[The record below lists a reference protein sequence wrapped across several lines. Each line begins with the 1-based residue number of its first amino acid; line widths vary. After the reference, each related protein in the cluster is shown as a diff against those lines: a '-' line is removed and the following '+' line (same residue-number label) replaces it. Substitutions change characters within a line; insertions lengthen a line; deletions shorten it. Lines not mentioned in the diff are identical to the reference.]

1 MDYQK
6 LNKLTVFDPA
16 PMPTAIDLFQKL
28 NGDKFFQKIDLSK
41 GYWQVTIPEA
51 DIAKDGL
58 HYPRR
63 II

>member
-6 LNKLTVFDPA
+6 LNKLTVFNPE
-16 PMPTAIDLFQKL
+16 AIGLFQKL
-28 NGDKFFQKIDLSK
+28 NGDKFFWKIDLSK

-51 DIAKDGL
+51 DITKNGL
-58 HYPRR
+58 RYPRR